1 MKYITTVLI
10 TAFIILSGVYIYEDS
25 QRYEVKP
32 CTPPIII
39 EEPIIIHDTIEV
51 IIPVEQEQQQE
62 QSYTNHERELL
73 ARAVMSEG
81 SSLPMHGKIAIV
93 ATIMDRVR
101 SDKYPNT
108 IEEVLYKTGFSLGDN
123 GNPTEDCYLAID
135 NYVPEGWPSDMYWFR
150 DSKPHS
156 YGYEYLH
163 IGNMYF
169 NTDTNYE

>member
-10 TAFIILSGVYIYEDS
+10 TAFIVLSSVYIYNDS

-39 EEPIIIHDTIEV
+39 EDPIITSDTTE
-51 IIPVEQEQQQE
+51 IIILVEPEQP
-62 QSYTNHERELL
+62 YTDQERELL

-81 SSLPMHGKIAIV
+81 SSLPMHGKIAIM
-93 ATIMDRVR
+93 ATIMNRVN
-101 SDKYPNT
+101 SDEYPNT
-108 IEEVLYKTGFSLGDN
+108 IEEVLYKTEFSLGDN
-123 GNPTEDCYLAID
+123 GDPTEECYRAID
-135 NYVPEGWPSDMYWFR
+135 DYVPEGWPMDMYWFR
-150 DSKPHS
+150 DTHPHS

-169 NTDTNYE
+169 NTEKNYY